1 MLQITDVR
9 ALPGDSAFLIDDGTT
24 AILYDSGFAFTG
36 YQVADNIKK
45 VLGDRPLNYIFLT
58 HSHYDHALGS
68 VYALKYWPEAKVV
81 AGEYAVKIFQK
92 DSAKRVM
99 RELDQKF
106 AAVCG
111 VAEYEDLIDDL
122 KVDIPVRDGDKIQA
136 GAMEFTVIDLPGHTR
151 CSIGYYL
158 ESEKLLLS
166 CETLG
171 VFDGEDTVIPSY
183 LIGYQV
189 TLDSIEKA
197 TGLEIETLL
206 LPHYG
211 LLSREK
217 TAFYLQNARKS
228 AVETAEAIVAILKDG
243 GSHEDAMAYFKKRFL
258 NERVA
263 AIYPIDAMELN
274 TDIMIHLLKKE
285 LLGAEN

>member
-36 YQVADNIKK
+36 YRVADNIKK

-58 HSHYDHALGS
+58 HSHYDHALGAA
-68 VYALKYWPEAKVV
+68 YALKYWPEAKIV

-106 AAVCG
+106 AACCG
-111 VAEYEDLIDDL
+111 VTEYEDLIDEL
-122 KVDIPVRDGDKIQA
+122 KVDIPVLDGDKIQA
-136 GAMEFTVIDLPGHTR
+136 GAMEFTVINLPGHTR

-158 ESEKLLLS
+158 EREKLLLS

-189 TLDSIEKA
+189 ALDSIEKA
-197 TGLEIETLL
+197 TKLEIETLL
-206 LPHYG
+206 LPHHG
-211 LLSREK
+211 LLTREK
-217 TAFYLQNARKS
+217 TAFYLQNAKKS
-228 AVETAEAIVAILKDG
+228 AVETADAIVAILKDG
-243 GSHEDAMAYFKKRFL
+243 GNHEDAMAYFKKRFY

-263 AIYPIDAMELN
+263 TIYPIDAMELN
-274 TDIMIHLLKKE
+274 TNIMINLLEKE
-285 LLGAEN
+285 LLGKEF